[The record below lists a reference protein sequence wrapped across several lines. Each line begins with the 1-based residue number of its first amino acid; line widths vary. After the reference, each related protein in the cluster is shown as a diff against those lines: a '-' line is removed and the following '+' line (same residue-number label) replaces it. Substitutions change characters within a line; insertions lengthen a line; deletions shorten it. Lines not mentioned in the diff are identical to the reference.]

1 MDNRTPNNTAIN
13 NTAPDSTAPENTGPE
28 NTAFLARVDGRVGEG
43 FGAEGEFGVHL
54 NLVISRI
61 GSPSAAAAYGA
72 LANPSPGHVPFLIC
86 APAGT
91 VVRPATIFIN
101 KVTLTHPNLEKAAW
115 GAIQLGIAQGVL
127 DTVASRVLPAQVS
140 GDLVLLVA
148 VSMNSALADV
158 ELTAQIETL
167 MRRNARTAM
176 ADAVHDALNPAT
188 AAEVE
193 AMAANRDNLSNNSYS
208 GE

>member
-1 MDNRTPNNTAIN
+1 MDNNAMDNN
-13 NTAPDSTAPENTGPE
+13 S
-28 NTAFLARVDGRVGEG
+28 FLAHVDGRIGEG
-43 FGAEGEFGVHL
+43 FGAESEFGVHI

-72 LANPSPGHVPFLIC
+72 LANPSPGHVPFLVC

-101 KVTLTHPNLEKAAW
+101 KVTLTHPNLEKATW

-127 DTVASRVLPAQVS
+127 DAVASGTLPARVS

-148 VSMNSALADV
+148 VAMNAALADV
-158 ELTAQIETL
+158 ELTPKIETE
-167 MRRNARTAM
+167 MRLNARTAM
-176 ADAVHDALNPAT
+176 ANAIHDANRPAAPT
-188 AAEVE
+188 AVE
-193 AMAANRDNLSNNSYS
+193 AMAAKRNELTNSYYT
-208 GE
+208 GD